1 MKTIH
6 WGKYSQ
12 FVYRNKKGDLLGR
25 PLINSSELLGLTW
38 VCASYAVYFS
48 LSYSLEEY
56 SQSQDRI
63 HRIGQ
68 KDKCT
73 YIHLAMDN
81 TIDIAVSRSLQGKQA
96 VATMA
101 YQSIKEQS

>member
-1 MKTIH
+1 MKRIVICLVLIFT
-6 WGKYSQ
+6 
-12 FVYRNKKGDLLGR
+12 FVSTVHAD
-25 PLINSSELLGLTW
+25 W
-38 VCASYAVYFS
+38 W
-48 LSYSLEEY
+48 
-56 SQSQDRI
+56 I

>member
-1 MKTIH
+1 M
-6 WGKYSQ
+6 SDEE
-12 FVYRNKKGDLLGR
+12 KKAADWAFKKDKSAR
-25 PLINSSELLGLTW
+25 VMIATRAAAYGLTW